1 MHPQALALMLLL
13 QEKNQKPHQLKM
25 KILNNR
31 LSATMENKAAEMNI
45 P

>member
-13 QEKNQKPHQLKM
+13 QEKNQKPRQLKK

-45 P
+45 L